1 MSTKIHDLAA
11 GAVLGASVVPQVAT
25 ASQNGTAIDLVEGD
39 GNAFAVLQ
47 VGAVAGG
54 TTVGGKV
61 QESDT
66 GSVWTDVPDG
76 VFPNVTA
83 SNGAYALTFV
93 RTKRHARCVITLA
106 GGSPQ
111 AAIAGLIG
119 QQKKLV

>member
-25 ASQNGTAIDLVEGD
+25 ATQNGSSIDLISGD
-39 GNAFAVLQ
+39 GNAFAVML

-66 GSVWTDVPDG
+66 GSVWTDVPDA
-76 VFPNVTA
+76 VFPNVTT
-83 SNGAYALTFV
+83 SNGAYALTFM
-93 RTKRHARCVITLA
+93 RTKRYARCVLTLA

-119 QQKKLV
+119 EQKKLI